1 MTARSHHDKSPPVL
15 SSSGR
20 SEKRT
25 FKEKLHEAILQA
37 EDAELEA
44 LREAQKQDKKT
55 LAVSLL
61 VEGKPRAYVDFFQLT
76 NPAGGRRGGGR
87 LPGLSSAETAEASGD
102 LPPQSLVLLKDQLV
116 RANAALDDGN
126 VQEVCEAYKQLA
138 KYFAQMGR
146 LRTAEFFF
154 QKCLH
159 LSKEAGWFPG
169 ELEANLALGI
179 VYEELGDVAIAVA
192 CHERRLELA
201 AESGAM
207 EIATSAC
214 QSLTSVY
221 LRQAEEFNAKKDVDA
236 ALDAYNKCL
245 NAAERADNPAVLSK
259 AHYQM
264 GMLYHQ
270 HGKWTDAMYYLRRFI
285 ELSNSGLAVG
295 TDKSAEGAA
304 HTTYANCLQEVGDMA
319 TAISSLEAYLET
331 MSKGMDQ
338 TGPAIACCSLG
349 ILFYNKAQFQQS
361 VTYFQRFFE
370 LARGLSDNAMLEAA
384 RFNLGVARGAVLMEP
399 FMNVVNSDLP
409 KLIAWKNN
417 RTPFVQ
423 QQR

>member
-1 MTARSHHDKSPPVL
+1 MAMNIIKAHPSTNGALHAIFRFART
-15 SSSGR
+15 
-20 SEKRT
+20 EKRT

-55 LAVSLL
+55 LAISLL

-76 NPAGGRRGGGR
+76 HPAGGRRGGGR
-87 LPGLSSAETAEASGD
+87 LPGVSSAEAAEASGD

-116 RANAALDDGN
+116 RANAALDEGN
-126 VQEVCEAYKQLA
+126 VQDVCEAYKQLA

-159 LSKEAGWFPG
+159 LSKEAGWLPG

-179 VYEELGDVAIAVA
+179 VYEELGEVAIAIA

-207 EIATSAC
+207 EIAANAC
-214 QSLTSVY
+214 QSLTTVY
-221 LRQAEEFNAKKDVDA
+221 LRQAEELNAAKDVDA
-236 ALDAYNKCL
+236 ALEAYNKCL
-245 NAAERADNPAVLSK
+245 NAAERADNPSVLSK

-270 HGKWTDAMYYLRRFI
+270 HGKWTDAMFYLRRYI
-285 ELSNSGLAVG
+285 ELSNSGLAPN

-304 HTTYANCLQEVGDMA
+304 HTTYANCLQE
-319 TAISSLEAYLET
+319 
-331 MSKGMDQ
+331 
-338 TGPAIACCSLG
+338 
-349 ILFYNKAQFQQS
+349 AQFQQS